1 MDTILRAS
9 SNIEKINKIMI
20 PFDIL
25 NNKKKELITQGFI
38 IETFFGDLNNIRKM
52 GIKKNCQS
60 YLIDD
65 QIIKLDI

>member
-1 MDTILRAS
+1 MV
-9 SNIEKINKIMI
+9 

-25 NNKKKELITQGFI
+25 NSKKNELLTQGFV

-52 GIKKNCQS
+52 AIKKDCQS

-65 QIIKLDI
+65 QIINLDI